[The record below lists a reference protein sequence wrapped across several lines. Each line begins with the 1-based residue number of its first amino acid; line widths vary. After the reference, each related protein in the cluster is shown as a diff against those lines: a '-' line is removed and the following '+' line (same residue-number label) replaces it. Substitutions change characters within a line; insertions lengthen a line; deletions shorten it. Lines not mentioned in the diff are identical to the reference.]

1 MGIGEAVPCSTHPV
15 IEASPSMTHTRWLL
29 LAPLAAALTAGRA
42 DAQVVSPGGA
52 YGRYGPGYY
61 GMRGYPVRS
70 AGTVT
75 DYQSLINAI
84 TSLPGWYGP
93 AAPPTPHAHP
103 HATMPRAALLSED
116 GKVLWPSAAPDDP
129 ARRSADAAVRVV
141 VQETRKYGHAS
152 TRQVINARNKLT
164 AFAGKALP
172 ALKTRNAADAEGLE
186 RFIVEL
192 QKTLAT
198 MAVNY

>member
-1 MGIGEAVPCSTHPV
+1 MTRRHWFWLAVLVAVANT
-15 IEASPSMTHTRWLL
+15 
-29 LAPLAAALTAGRA
+29 GRA
-42 DAQVVSPGGA
+42 NAQVVYPGA
-52 YGRYGPGYY
+52 PYGRYGPGYY

-93 AAPPTPHAHP
+93 PTGPRMPVHP
-103 HATMPRAALLSED
+103 HATIPRAELLSED

-129 ARRSADAAVRVV
+129 ARRSAEAAVQVV
-141 VQETRKYGHAS
+141 VQETRKYGHAG
-152 TRQVINARNKLT
+152 TRRVIDARNKLT

-172 ALKTRNAADAEGLE
+172 ALKARNAADADALE

>member
-1 MGIGEAVPCSTHPV
+1 MLDAT
-15 IEASPSMTHTRWLL
+15 EASSSMTHTRGFL
-29 LAPLAAALTAGRA
+29 LAALVAALTAGRA
-42 DAQVVSPGGA
+42 DAQGVYP
-52 YGRYGPGYY
+52 RRPYGPGYY

-93 AAPPTPHAHP
+93 VAPPTRHTHP